1 MFLHKLNLFLN
12 IYFLRGAPQ
21 LKFPIFHACLLN
33 QNCQFSLKYFN
44 QFFTEKQGAGLKIG
58 RDENVS
64 PETSTTDIFE
74 LFYWSTSTTEVFN
87 WSTFPL
93 SLH

>member
-44 QFFTEKQGAGLKIG
+44 QFFTEKPGAGLN
-58 RDENVS
+58 RQ
-64 PETSTTDIFE
+64 
-74 LFYWSTSTTEVFN
+74 
-87 WSTFPL
+87 L
-93 SLH
+93 SSKMACGKNNSCPQKRTKK